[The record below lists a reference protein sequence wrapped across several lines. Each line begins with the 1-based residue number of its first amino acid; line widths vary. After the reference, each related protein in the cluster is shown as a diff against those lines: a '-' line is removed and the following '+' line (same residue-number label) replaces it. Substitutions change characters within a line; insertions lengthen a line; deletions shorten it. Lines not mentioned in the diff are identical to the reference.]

1 MSSQPSQKTVGEVV
15 GLPPA
20 EQINI
25 ALIPMVS
32 DQLRQL
38 QERTNMSKT
47 DITNRAITLYEFID
61 SQIQADREV
70 LIRNKRTGEVQIVRI
85 L

>member
-1 MSSQPSQKTVGEVV
+1 MTSPRSQKTVGEVAN
-15 GLPPA
+15 LPAA
-20 EQINI
+20 EQISV

-32 DQLRQL
+32 DQLRRL
-38 QERTNMSKT
+38 QDRTSMSKT

-61 SQIQADREV
+61 SQMQADREV
-70 LIRNKRTGEVQIVRI
+70 LIRDKRTGEVQIVQI